1 MRHASMIALATVV
14 AATALPAA
22 AGVEVSY
29 KNPEKFSDAS
39 PDLPSRVPNPRVLDG
54 LQQELTELGIRYL
67 RPEQTL
73 KIEISDIDLAGEFEP
88 TPLDRTQR
96 IRVLRDATWP
106 RIKLHYAFYDGDQ
119 LRAEGDEQL
128 KDLNYLND
136 STSGAP
142 NDSLRYEKALIDR
155 WFKANFV
162 NAAATTADPVTPAA
176 AQ

>member
-1 MRHASMIALATVV
+1 MRHASMIVLAAV
-14 AATALPAA
+14 ATATAVPVA
-22 AGVEVSY
+22 AGVEVRY

-54 LQQELTELGIRYL
+54 LQQQLTELGIRYL

-96 IRVLRDATWP
+96 IRVLRDASWP
-106 RIKLHYAFYDGDQ
+106 RIRLHYALYDGGQ
-119 LRAEGDEQL
+119 LRAEGNEQL

-136 STSGAP
+136 ASSGAP

-162 NAAATTADPVTPAA
+162 GVAAVSEQREGPAA
-176 AQ
+176 PQ